1 MIINFRD
8 RYYNKSYIFYT
19 FAFLF
24 RLNTISAVYSY
35 NSSEA
40 FFAILPAGLLAGAN
54 KENQFER

>member
-24 RLNTISAVYSY
+24 RLNTISTVCSY
-35 NSSEA
+35 NSSPV
-40 FFAILPAGLLAGAN
+40 FFAILPALFLAGVN
-54 KENQFER
+54 IENQFEG